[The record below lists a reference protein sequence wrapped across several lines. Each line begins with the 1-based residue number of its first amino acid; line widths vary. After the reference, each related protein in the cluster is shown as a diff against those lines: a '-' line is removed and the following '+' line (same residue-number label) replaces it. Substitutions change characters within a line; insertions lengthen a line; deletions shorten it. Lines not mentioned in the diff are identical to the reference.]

1 MKKLVLL
8 TVAVFFFVSGQM
20 LQAQT
25 SVDAKE
31 YKVYSV
37 KVHFHCAGGKAK
49 IESQMPEKRGV
60 KKAVA
65 DLETKIVAVTYDPS
79 LTDEKHIVEYFHQ
92 IGYLTDDSPEGTE
105 VKAGCSGNH
114 GSGEGHNHDTE

>member
-31 YKVYSV
+31 YNVYSV
-37 KVHFHCAGGKAK
+37 KVYFHCAGGKAK

-60 KKAVA
+60 IKSVA
-65 DLETKIVAVTYDPS
+65 DLETKMVAVTYDPS
-79 LTDEKHIVEYFHQ
+79 LTDEKHLVEYFHQ
-92 IGYLTDDSPEGTE
+92 VGYLTDDSPEGTV
-105 VKAGCSGNH
+105 VKAGCGAH
-114 GSGEGHNHDTE
+114 HDEGEEHNHDH

>member
-25 SVDAKE
+25 NADANE
-31 YKVYSV
+31 YKVYTV

-60 KKAVA
+60 IKAVA
-65 DLETKIVAVTYDPS
+65 NLDTKMVEVTYDPS

-92 IGYLTDDSPEGTE
+92 IGYLTDDSPEGAKIE
-105 VKAGCSGNH
+105 GGCSGGH
-114 GSGEGHNHDTE
+114 GEDEGHNHE